1 MKVKDKERADR
12 IIQVF
17 KDTNMNQREFS
28 EFIGVSQQLV
38 STIVNYSKKPN
49 ETILF
54 AIIDNIKNV
63 DPIWLLTGVGNYE
76 NDFVPPIQV
85 STPIDKQIQS
95 MIKKQFEILSEDVFQ
110 RISNIEELVLEFN
123 ANHIM
128 RRIDQD
134 NSKLVSELKKSSKK
148 LGS

>member
-76 NDFVPPIQV
+76 NDFVPSIEV

>member
-1 MKVKDKERADR
+1 
-12 IIQVF
+12 
-17 KDTNMNQREFS
+17 MNQREFS

-76 NDFVPPIQV
+76 NDFVPPIEV

>member
-17 KDTNMNQREFS
+17 KDTKMNQREFS

>member
-76 NDFVPPIQV
+76 NDFVPPIEV

>member
-17 KDTNMNQREFS
+17 KDTKMNQREFS

-76 NDFVPPIQV
+76 NDFVPPIEV

>member
-1 MKVKDKERADR
+1 MKVKDKESADR
-12 IIQVF
+12 ITQVF

-76 NDFVPPIQV
+76 NDFVPSIEV